1 MLQAGC
7 CDAMSRSAC
16 SERARCGGG
25 AFTDVSLR
33 AGKVLVLL
41 GLLYL
46 FICSLDLLSSAF
58 RLVGGKAAG
67 TSLSLYTTVLAASRS
82 LTGSVC
88 SHYLATWH
96 GPVLLF
102 V

>member
-67 TSLSLYTTVLAASRS
+67 TSLSLAIHD
-82 LTGSVC
+82 C
-88 SHYLATWH
+88 SSGVT
-96 GPVLLF
+96 
-102 V
+102 